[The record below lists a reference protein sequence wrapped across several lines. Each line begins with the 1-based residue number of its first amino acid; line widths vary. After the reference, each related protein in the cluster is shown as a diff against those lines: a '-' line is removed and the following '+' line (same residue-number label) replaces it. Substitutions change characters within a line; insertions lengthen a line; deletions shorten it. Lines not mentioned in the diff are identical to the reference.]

1 MADPLTLIDYI
12 APLVGFL
19 SIAFAGGIALQINKH
34 EIGTEKMTEIYN
46 AIRTGSKAYLYR
58 QYKTISIIA
67 IVLAIVLFI
76 AFDNPRDGIPKIS
89 FSFLVGAAFSLLA
102 GYVGMDVATRA
113 NARTATAGKHGTQLP
128 LDIAYRGGLVMGLFN
143 VGLSLIAVSAL
154 FYLYGQEI
162 SLIVGLAFGSSLA
175 ALFAQ
180 LGGGIFTKAADVGAD
195 LVGKVEAGIPE
206 DDPRNPAVIADN
218 VGDNV
223 GDVAGRGAD
232 LFESITAEN
241 IAAMIV
247 GVAIASILDNSAF
260 VILPLLACALGLI
273 ATVVGLPFVRSKN
286 FTDPMIP
293 MRNGMIV
300 TTILVIIGLYFLITQ
315 TVQSINL
322 FYASL
327 VGVFSSLL
335 IFVITLYYTAS
346 KYRPVNTIS
355 EASESGPGVNIITGF
370 SVALESTV
378 LPILVIIF
386 ALGGGFYFGELFAL
400 EHAGKI
406 SPQLG
411 GIYGTAVATM
421 GMLSV
426 AGVILSMDGFGPI
439 VDNAGGMAEMSGADK
454 SLRDRID
461 LFDAAGNTTKA
472 LTKGYALSSAGLAAL
487 ILFQAYLIDL
497 THLSQEFGLIEIVSV
512 ESIIINLI
520 DYKIIIALFIG
531 GLLPYA
537 FASFAIRAVGKT
549 AFEVVAEVR
558 RQFKEKPGIL
568 KGTESPDYGKA
579 IDIST
584 IAAQKEMI
592 IPGLLPVV
600 VPLIV
605 GVVLGPFAVGAF
617 LLSATVSGTLLAFMM
632 NTGGAAWDNAK
643 KNIET
648 GKFGGK
654 GSDAHKAAVVGD
666 TLGDPFKDTAG
677 PALHVLVKLINTI
690 SLTFIPLFLM
700 FA

>member
-1 MADPLTLIDYI
+1 METLGIINYI
-12 APLVGFL
+12 APVVGLL
-19 SIAFAGGIALQINKH
+19 SIFFAAYIAFTINKF
-34 EIGTEKMTEIYN
+34 EIGDKKITELYN

-58 QYKTISIIA
+58 QYKTISIISIIVA
-67 IVLAIVLFI
+67 IILYV
-76 AFDNPRDGIPKIS
+76 AFDYRREDIFPKIPMIS

-102 GYVGMDVATRA
+102 GYIGMDVATRA
-113 NARTATAGKHGTQLP
+113 NARTTTAAKTGIEAP
-128 LDIAYRGGLVMGLFN
+128 LNIAYRGGLVMGLFN
-143 VGLSLIAVSAL
+143 VGLSLIAVSVL

-162 SLIVGLAFGSSLA
+162 RLIIGLGFGASLA

-195 LVGKVEAGIPE
+195 LVGKVEAGLPE

-247 GVAIASILDNSAF
+247 GVAIATAIGNPSF
-260 VILPLLACALGLI
+260 VILPLLACAVGLI
-273 ATVVGLPFVRSKN
+273 ATVLGLPFVRAKN

-300 TTILVIIGLYFLITQ
+300 TTILVIIGLYFLIIT
-315 TVQSINL
+315 TVQSIDL

-346 KYRPVNTIS
+346 KYRPVIS
-355 EASESGPGVNIITGF
+355 ISSASESGPGINIITGF
-370 SVALESTV
+370 SVALESTI

-386 ALGGGFYFGELFAL
+386 ALGGGFYFGEQFAL
-400 EHAGKI
+400 EHASI

-439 VDNAGGMAEMSGADK
+439 VDNAGGLAEMSGADK
-454 SLRDRID
+454 SLRDKID

-497 THLSQEFGLIEIVSV
+497 SHYIPIES
-512 ESIIINLI
+512 INLI
-520 DYKIIIALFIG
+520 DVNIIIALFIG

-537 FASFAIRAVGKT
+537 FAAFAIRAVGKT
-549 AFEVVAEVR
+549 AFQIVAEVR
-558 RQFKEKPGIL
+558 RQFKENPGIL

-592 IPGLLPVV
+592 IPGLLPII
-600 VPLIV
+600 VPIIV
-605 GVVLGPFAVGAF
+605 GVVLGPYAVGAF
-617 LLSATVSGTLLAFMM
+617 LLSATVSGTLLAFLMK
-632 NTGGAAWDNAK
+632 TGGAAWDNAK

-648 GKFGGK
+648 GLFGGK

-677 PALHVLVKLINTI
+677 PALHVLVKLINTMA
-690 SLTFIPLFLM
+690 LTFIPLFVL
-700 FA
+700 FI